1 MAAERARADLDA
13 LAASGLDTPTFAAAA
28 FETLR
33 GALPFAA
40 ACLGVTDPATFL
52 HTGSA
57 KWRLTDERDDVY
69 AHYEYEIDD
78 LYDFHDVVRRPG
90 GVAGIQIET
99 GGEPRR
105 LRRFAEFLEPT
116 YRFVDE
122 LRAAATVEGATW
134 GYITLFRD
142 AEHGAFA
149 AAEAEFLSSV
159 GSTLGRGLRAGLVVG
174 AMDGVAAPDGPA
186 VLVVDAAGEVVQAGL
201 GAAER
206 VAQLGGGPVGESPL
220 PFVLRALVGAARQV
234 AKGRRRTMPRAR
246 ARSQSGQW
254 LVAHASPL
262 AARSGTG
269 GDVVVT
275 IEEAGPPDIVPL
287 VVAAYGLS
295 PREQEVVHLVL
306 QGMATPEIARTLL
319 MSPYT
324 VQDHLKSI
332 FDKVG
337 VRSRRELSSRV
348 FLDQYAPRLAAGA
361 GIAPNGWFAPA

>member
-1 MAAERARADLDA
+1 
-13 LAASGLDTPTFAAAA
+13 
-28 FETLR
+28 
-33 GALPFAA
+33 
-40 ACLGVTDPATFL
+40 
-52 HTGSA
+52 
-57 KWRLTDERDDVY
+57 
-69 AHYEYEIDD
+69 
-78 LYDFHDVVRRPG
+78 
-90 GVAGIQIET
+90 
-99 GGEPRR
+99 
-105 LRRFAEFLEPT
+105 
-116 YRFVDE
+116 
-122 LRAAATVEGATW
+122 
-134 GYITLFRD
+134 
-142 AEHGAFA
+142 
-149 AAEAEFLSSV
+149 
-159 GSTLGRGLRAGLVVG
+159 
-174 AMDGVAAPDGPA
+174 
-186 VLVVDAAGEVVQAGL
+186 
-201 GAAER
+201 

-246 ARSQSGQW
+246 VRSQSGQW

-262 AARSGTG
+262 AARSGMG

-361 GIAPNGWFAPA
+361 GIAPSGWFAPA